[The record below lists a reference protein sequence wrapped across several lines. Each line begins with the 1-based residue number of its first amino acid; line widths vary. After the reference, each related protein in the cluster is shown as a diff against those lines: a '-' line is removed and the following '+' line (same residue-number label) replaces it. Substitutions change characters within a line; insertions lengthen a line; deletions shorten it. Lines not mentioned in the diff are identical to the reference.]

1 MHYIYIYIYIYIYV
15 LFAGLLTSQVWVTEL
30 SYHMVNAKYTYKIIT
45 ILFALLI
52 SSTLILLFNRKFY
65 IEFIFIYNM

>member
-1 MHYIYIYIYIYIYV
+1 MHYIYMCV
-15 LFAGLLTSQVWVTEL
+15 LFAGLLTSQVCVTEL
-30 SYHMVNAKYTYKIIT
+30 SNHMVSAQYTYKIIT